1 MSLVELLEGKTIT
14 TARIDADDPTL
25 IYLHLGPDVSVIALQ
40 VYAWGAV
47 ETDGKTLQ

>member
-1 MSLVELLEGKTIT
+1 MTLPELLEGKTIT

-25 IYLHLGPDVSVIALQ
+25 IYLHLGPDVSVVAIQ

-47 ETDGKTLQ
+47 ETEGKMLQ